1 MGDTKGDT
9 KGNINGES
17 LFDTIKNKLSNI
29 LQTAQ
34 DNNQKLNTNNSGMDD
49 IVQRITALQGRLDAI
64 KNRIS
69 ELSSRVSTEQL
80 NELSLQIDDIQGAIS
95 SQNVDD
101 RKISALNDAI
111 TNLETKVQEIEDAF
125 NNNGGPAAQGP
136 RETKAPLTQGNISNP
151 SKLDPESKVWDP
163 DTNTLRGGKRK
174 RRRKRKSK
182 KTRRKRKSKKKGGYK
197 FDAVAIKSRKS
208 RLQTRKLNSRK
219 RKRTKKKRRRR
230 RRRR

>member
-1 MGDTKGDT
+1 MGDTKGT
-9 KGNINGES
+9 G
-17 LFDTIKNKLSNI
+17 LFDSIKNKLSDI

-95 SQNVDD
+95 SQNVDGQ
-101 RKISALNDAI
+101 KISALNDAI
-111 TNLETKVQEIEDAF
+111 TNLEAKVQEIEDAF
-125 NNNGGPAAQGP
+125 NNNGGPAAPGP
-136 RETKAPLTQGNISNP
+136 REIKAPLTQGNISNP
-151 SKLDPESKVWDP
+151 SNLRAESKVWDP

-174 RRRKRKSK
+174 RRRKRKPK

-230 RRRR
+230 RRR

>member
-9 KGNINGES
+9 NGES
-17 LFDTIKNKLSNI
+17 LFDSIKSKLSNI
-29 LQTAQ
+29 LRTAQ

-49 IVQRITALQGRLDAI
+49 IVQRISALQVRLDAI

-101 RKISALNDAI
+101 QKISALNDAI
-111 TNLETKVQEIEDAF
+111 TNLEAKVQEIENAF
-125 NNNGGPAAQGP
+125 NNNGGPPAAG
-136 RETKAPLTQGNISNP
+136 ESKAPSRQGNISNP
-151 SKLDPESKVWDP
+151 SNLRPESKEWDP
-163 DTNTLRGGKRK
+163 ETNSLRGGKRK

-182 KTRRKRKSKKKGGYK
+182 KSRRKRKSKKKGGYK

-230 RRRR
+230 RRKR